1 MMVYGPGGVPVF
13 PPSSHRGLLL
23 SQLANWED
31 YGVGIGNRCPT
42 ECTGNNFDQMVT
54 ASFSNEL
61 IVTKDS
67 TRASVVERN
76 CILYIFLFIEA
87 VVESVDVSSTDS
99 IRHQLSKDSH
109 KTFTLSFTAI
119 GTGSLKMLQH
129 ELEDIQLIHV
139 KQFRTAT
146 HASLNKLLCNY
157 NSFSKVR
164 SHDMCYIHVLVCC
177 MNMYGMYVHYVCVE

>member
-1 MMVYGPGGVPVF
+1 MVYGPGGVPVF
-13 PPSSHRGLLL
+13 APSSHRGLLL

-31 YGVGIGNRCPT
+31 YGVAIGNRCPT
-42 ECTGNNFDQMVT
+42 ENTSDNFDQMVT

-99 IRHQLSKDSH
+99 TRHQLSKDSH
-109 KTFTLSFTAI
+109 NTFTLSYTTI
-119 GTGSLKMLQH
+119 GTVLLKMLQH
-129 ELEDIQLIHV
+129 ELEDIQLSHV

-157 NSFSKVR
+157 NSFSKVVMTCVTYVR
-164 SHDMCYIHVLVCC
+164 TCVGVLYE
-177 MNMYGMYVHYVCVE
+177 MYGMYVHYVCVE